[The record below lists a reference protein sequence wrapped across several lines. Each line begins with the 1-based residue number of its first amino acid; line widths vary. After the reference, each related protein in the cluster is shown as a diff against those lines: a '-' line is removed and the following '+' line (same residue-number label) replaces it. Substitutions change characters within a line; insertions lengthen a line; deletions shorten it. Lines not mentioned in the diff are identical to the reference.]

1 MDVIAA
7 EQQRRV
13 RGPVSRHVYL
23 QNLFVAVAGNAV
35 LVTAAAGGQPQVA
48 VDRRLHGPEQ
58 FVVCVGR
65 EARVTLRDGRVV
77 EGKIAEPTENV
88 VEIETEEG
96 AVRVFFDDI
105 SRAQLVVKG
114 IG

>member
-13 RGPVSRHVYL
+13 RCPVSRHVYL

-48 VDRRLHGPEQ
+48 VDRRLHGPEPA
-58 FVVCVGR
+58 VGADEVLLDVGEGVPADHR
-65 EARVTLRDGRVV
+65 AVETGAAQAGDVEHVPDDRD
-77 EGKIAEPTENV
+77 AAA
-88 VEIETEEG
+88 G
-96 AVRVFFDDI
+96 AGGDRGD
-105 SRAQLVVKG
+105 
-114 IG
+114 